1 MYVCVYACKWTDNPI
16 VLVDL
21 CASKR
26 HDNPIVCI
34 YIYMC
39 VCVCVCVS
47 VCVRACV
54 SSAVLTH
61 GHARHLSEHRAHANL
76 RILLWHVFNV

>member
-39 VCVCVCVS
+39 VCVCVCV
-47 VCVRACV
+47 CACV
-54 SSAVLTH
+54 CKQCRLNAWARSAFI
-61 GHARHLSEHRAHANL
+61 GA
-76 RILLWHVFNV
+76 